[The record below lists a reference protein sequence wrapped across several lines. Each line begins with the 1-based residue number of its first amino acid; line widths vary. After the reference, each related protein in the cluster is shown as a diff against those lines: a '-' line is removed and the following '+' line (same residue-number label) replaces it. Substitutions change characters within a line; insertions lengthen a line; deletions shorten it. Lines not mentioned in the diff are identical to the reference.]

1 MWLVLRRISVAR
13 RATSLVVRYLR
24 IIVTRQHHAIRKEA
38 VIAPRRLKAALQNQ
52 SIAAHGQRV
61 VSHNEVQPVEA
72 QREEQTTQI
81 DRAMKKMMFYATAML
96 FAVACGG
103 NTNAENKEKTDDSVD
118 RFNQEAQEAIEAG
131 KVVVSEFA
139 EEAGAVISERA
150 EEVSQRAKAS
160 LEQGEE
166 IYNKTKMEV
175 KAAADA
181 FVDKSLEVG
190 SDLMD
195 RGAEALESGSEAL
208 QRARE
213 ADGEGEE

>member
-1 MWLVLRRISVAR
+1 M
-13 RATSLVVRYLR
+13 
-24 IIVTRQHHAIRKEA
+24 
-38 VIAPRRLKAALQNQ
+38 QNP

-61 VSHNEVQPVEA
+61 VSLNEVQPVEA
-72 QREEQTTQI
+72 RREEQTTQI

-96 FAVACGG
+96 VAVACGG

-118 RFNQEAQEAIEAG
+118 RFNQEAEEAIEAG

-213 ADGEGEE
+213 AEGEE

>member
-1 MWLVLRRISVAR
+1 MWPVLRRISVAR

-24 IIVTRQHHAIRKEA
+24 IIVTRQHHAIQKEA
-38 VIAPRRLKAALQNQ
+38 VIAPRRLKAALQNP
-52 SIAAHGQRV
+52 SIAAHDQRV

-72 QREEQTTQI
+72 RREEQTTQI

-213 ADGEGEE
+213 AEGEE